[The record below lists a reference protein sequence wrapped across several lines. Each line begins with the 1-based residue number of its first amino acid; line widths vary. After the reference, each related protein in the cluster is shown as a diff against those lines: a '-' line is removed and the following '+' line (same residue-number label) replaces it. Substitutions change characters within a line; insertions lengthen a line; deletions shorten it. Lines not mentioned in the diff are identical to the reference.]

1 MGLWVFVAVMV
12 GCWVWWVCGGF
23 HLFKSRVVV
32 GLVVAVGGC
41 DWVGLVVVKP
51 PRGGCAF
58 VIWFLVLARGFDL

>member
-12 GCWVWWVCGGF
+12 GCWVWWVYGGF
-23 HLFKSRVVV
+23 YLFKSRVVV

-51 PRGGCAF
+51 
-58 VIWFLVLARGFDL
+58 ARGKLWVCDLVFGFGQGF

>member
-41 DWVGLVVVKP
+41 DWVGLVVVK
-51 PRGGCAF
+51 RGRLWVCD
-58 VIWFLVLARGFDL
+58 LVFGFGQRF